1 MGTSC
6 NRVGIA
12 GCLLL
17 AAIAIPAASQEDAK
31 ALTGT
36 YAIAGKEAIDP
47 PPGQPTD
54 THLQLFLT
62 GDSARDLYRAMKVKE
77 VPDECIGHEARSK
90 FQGGIACTKHAG
102 GKEYECS
109 LALDPSRARRS
120 TRSTRASSGTMSG
133 FPLEG
138 GCDCRRRRNRLP
150 AADPP
155 SGQGL
160 IGGSRGRC

>member
-1 MGTSC
+1 MGAPF
-6 NRVGIA
+6 NRIAIA
-12 GCLLL
+12 GCVLL
-17 AAIAIPAASQEDAK
+17 ATIAVPAASQEEAR

-62 GDSARDLYRAMKVKE
+62 GDSARELYQAMKVKE
-77 VPDECIGHEARSK
+77 VPDECIGHQARSK

-109 LALDPSRARRS
+109 LAIDIKAQTLDAIY
-120 TRSTRASSGTMSG
+120 A
-133 FPLEG
+133 
-138 GCDCRRRRNRLP
+138 C
-150 AADPP
+150 
-155 SGQGL
+155 
-160 IGGSRGRC
+160 